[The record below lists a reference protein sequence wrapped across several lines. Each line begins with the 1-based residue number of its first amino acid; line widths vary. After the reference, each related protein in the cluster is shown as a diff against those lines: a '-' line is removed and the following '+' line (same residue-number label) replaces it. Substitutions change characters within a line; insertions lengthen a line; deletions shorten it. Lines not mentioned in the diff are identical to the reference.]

1 MTNTLIRRATEADI
15 PAIVGLIED
24 LAEYEHARDECLIT
38 EEQLHQALFGSHP
51 ALSPTSPRAA
61 AWSAVPRSGS

>member
-38 EEQLHQALFGSHP
+38 KSSFTRRYSAHTPPF
-51 ALSPTSPRAA
+51 SPTSPRAA